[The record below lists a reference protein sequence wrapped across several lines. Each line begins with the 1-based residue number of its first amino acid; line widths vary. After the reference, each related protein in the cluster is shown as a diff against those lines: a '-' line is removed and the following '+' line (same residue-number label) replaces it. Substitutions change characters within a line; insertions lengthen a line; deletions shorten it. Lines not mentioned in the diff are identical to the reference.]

1 MHVVSYSLVT
11 EAEFCWVLDRFEP
24 ATRGELAEYLPTSNS
39 GVYMRLRRLD
49 GAYVTHTELNSQKF
63 EWSLTD
69 AGRELATSA
78 DLPPI
83 EEIDLEEYF
92 AGRTTSLNPNTI
104 LHEIAIHDAE
114 WVPTSALYDAL
125 PYAKSTVR
133 VRLIRMHDDGVVKRD
148 DSEQTNQ
155 WRLTEAGREQLAAA
169 EETTP
174 RGDDERIF
182 EQRPLL

>member
-1 MHVVSYSLVT
+1 MSYSLVT
-11 EAEFCWVLDRFEP
+11 EAEFCWVLEWLEP
-24 ATRGELAEYLPTSNS
+24 ATRGELTEYLPTSDD

-49 GAYVTHTELNSQKF
+49 GAYVTHTELNPYKF

-69 AGRELATSA
+69 AGRELVASA

-83 EEIDLEEYF
+83 EETDLDEYF

-104 LHEIAIHDAE
+104 LHEIAIHEAE

-125 PYAKSTVR
+125 PFAKSTVR
-133 VRLIRMHDDGVVKRD
+133 KRLIRMHDNGIAERD
-148 DSEQTNQ
+148 DSEQTNK
-155 WRLTEAGREQLAAA
+155 WRLTEAGREQLANA

-174 RGDDERIF
+174 KGDDERVF
-182 EQRPLL
+182 EQRPIL